1 VLGRYR
7 VRVIQSCRV
16 RRYVLKWMSSIGET
30 IRGCM
35 VDVSNKGADLRSK
48 WFVCLPDQ
56 KRMETL
62 LALWLTLRFDI
73 EMVEF
78 TVTRRF
84 LD

>member
-1 VLGRYR
+1 
-7 VRVIQSCRV
+7 
-16 RRYVLKWMSSIGET
+16 
-30 IRGCM
+30 M